1 MPSITHAQFDSL
13 IGANGESVP
22 PSFRPSVREH
32 IAIAL
37 AHFTGL
43 PRWAIVSSLGSITHS
58 LALSICAQRK
68 KGERYVV
75 VRVQGTRRLGTP
87 LPRAFSIK
95 PAKYP
100 SATPTQLTPAG
111 GRLHAQIPRQTP
123 SSSLL
128 IFVLPT
134 AAAQPLFVS
143 PRSHDPVAHPYH
155 AQAPVR
161 VRSVCPSLCDVV
173 QNNLTA
179 E

>member
-1 MPSITHAQFDSL
+1 MVSPA
-13 IGANGESVP
+13 V
-22 PSFRPSVREH
+22 RVSVREH

-43 PRWAIVSSLGSITHS
+43 PRYLAIVSSLGIAHS
-58 LALSICAQRK
+58 HSRFARN
-68 KGERYVV
+68 GRRERYKV
-75 VRVQGTRRLGTP
+75 VRAQGTRRLGTP

-100 SATPTQLTPAG
+100 SSNPIDPG
-111 GRLHAQIPRQTP
+111 GRAASRTN
-123 SSSLL
+123 STAYSL
-128 IFVLPT
+128 VLFTDLRAPT
-134 AAAQPLFVS
+134 AAALPLFAS

-155 AQAPVR
+155 AQAPGPSR
-161 VRSVCPSLCDVV
+161 PSASVCPSLCDVV

>member
-13 IGANGESVP
+13 IGANGESFGRRTYRYRAR
-22 PSFRPSVREH
+22 SLH
-32 IAIAL
+32 
-37 AHFTGL
+37 
-43 PRWAIVSSLGSITHS
+43 WAPSLGHRFLIRQHRS

-68 KGERYVV
+68 KVEMRGSE
-75 VRVQGTRRLGTP
+75 GTRRLGTP

-123 SSSLL
+123 SSSSLL

-161 VRSVCPSLCDVV
+161 VRPSVRHYA
-173 QNNLTA
+173 TWFRTI
-179 E
+179 